1 MECQVHPWTAALI
14 EVCDGHRTG
23 LELHRHCLENGWI
36 PAEITAEKFAGFLSL
51 LVSGGLLEV
60 EGFQPPETQERT

>member
-1 MECQVHPWTAALI
+1 
-14 EVCDGHRTG
+14 
-23 LELHRHCLENGWI
+23 LELHRHCVENAWI

-60 EGFQPPETQERT
+60 EGFQPPEP